1 MSDQNQIQNQGSNP
15 NQNIRK
21 SSIGPNIIIE
31 ETKTVEPKE
40 QSGNNPPE
48 ISSNTKYKF
57 I

>member
-15 NQNIRK
+15 NQNIRI
-21 SSIGPNIIIE
+21 SSIGNMKIE

-48 ISSNTKYKF
+48 ISSNTKYKL
-57 I
+57 IK